1 MSQETG
7 QEPAAEGAERTS
19 ALLAETFA
27 RFDAAAR
34 AESTVG
40 PPHRVGERMAIPLGE
55 VWYGGGFGLG
65 SGRGSGNQGQGSG
78 TGGGGGFGGR
88 VRPVAVVDV
97 GPEGVRV
104 RPGVDVTS
112 LGLALIGI
120 AMAIVP
126 RLWRA
131 REARR

>member
-7 QEPAAEGAERTS
+7 RESTAEAPES
-19 ALLAETFA
+19 AMALLAEGFA
-27 RFDAAAR
+27 RLDAAAR

-40 PPHRVGERMAIPLGE
+40 TAHRVGERMAIPLGE

-65 SGRGSGNQGQGSG
+65 SGRGTGDQGQGSG
-78 TGGGGGFGGR
+78 TGGGAGFGGR

-104 RPGVDVTS
+104 RPVVDVTA
-112 LGLALIGI
+112 LGLALVGV
-120 AMAIVP
+120 ALAIVP
-126 RLWRA
+126 RLVRA
-131 REARR
+131 RERRT